1 MTQSMLLTSTQWNEQ
16 ETFKIIPISQDAPYV
31 EVIYDKQSKV
41 MVVISKQTKTA
52 LHMLPK
58 LDENGYSTQIKSGQ
72 HAGKQKQERKQ
83 IEVFYEYYIENQTD
97 MENIIKN
104 LVVNQEFN
112 WKQYLEETA
121 EK

>member
-1 MTQSMLLTSTQWNEQ
+1 MTKSMLLTSTQWNEQ
-16 ETFKIIPISQDAPYV
+16 ETFKMIPISQDAPYV

-58 LDENGYSTQIKSGQ
+58 LDDNGYPTQIKSGP

-83 IEVFYEYYIENQTD
+83 LEVFYEFYIDNQTD
-97 MENIIKN
+97 MQNIIEH
-104 LVVNQEFN
+104 LVVNSDFN
-112 WKQYLEETA
+112 WKQYLEENV
-121 EK
+121 

>member
-16 ETFKIIPISQDAPYV
+16 DTFKMIPINQDAPYV
-31 EVIYDKQSKV
+31 EVIYDKQSTV
-41 MVVISKQTKTA
+41 MVVISKQVKTA

-58 LDENGYSTQIKSGQ
+58 LDENGYPTQIKSGV

-97 MENIIKN
+97 MENIIKH
-104 LVVNQEFN
+104 LAVNQEFN
-112 WKQYLEETA
+112 WKQYLETA